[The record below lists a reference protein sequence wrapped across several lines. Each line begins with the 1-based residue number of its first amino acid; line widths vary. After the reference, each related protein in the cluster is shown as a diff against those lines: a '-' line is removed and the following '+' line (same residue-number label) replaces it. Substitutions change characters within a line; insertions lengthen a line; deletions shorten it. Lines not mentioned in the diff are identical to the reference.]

1 MDIRVI
7 LSGLAMSFI
16 FGLSFLFTKN
26 ALDYVPV
33 YTFLSYRFFVATVA
47 MLVLISS
54 RIVKLEKKPYW
65 KLWKVAIFQPV
76 LYFIFE
82 TNGLKFAASSE
93 AGMLIAMIPIVIVVL
108 SPFLLKEK
116 IKWFQIVFAFM
127 SFIGVVLI
135 IGYGEKMSGS
145 LFGKLLIL
153 GAVFSAAF
161 YNIFSRKLSKQF
173 KPEEITFFM
182 MITGFLFFTSLSIFT
197 RQFTLNFAKPVIVSA
212 LYLGILSS
220 TVAFFLVNFMVSKVS
235 PTISSLFSN
244 LTTIVSVLA
253 GSIIKNEVI
262 RPLQILGMVMIL
274 VALFGNSFLS
284 TKMKVQESKLV
295 R

>member
-1 MDIRVI
+1 
-7 LSGLAMSFI
+7 
-16 FGLSFLFTKN
+16 
-26 ALDYVPV
+26 
-33 YTFLSYRFFVATVA
+33 
-47 MLVLISS
+47 
-54 RIVKLEKKPYW
+54 
-65 KLWKVAIFQPV
+65 
-76 LYFIFE
+76 
-82 TNGLKFAASSE
+82 
-93 AGMLIAMIPIVIVVL
+93 
-108 SPFLLKEK
+108 
-116 IKWFQIVFAFM
+116 
-127 SFIGVVLI
+127 
-135 IGYGEKMSGS
+135 
-145 LFGKLLIL
+145 
-153 GAVFSAAF
+153 
-161 YNIFSRKLSKQF
+161 RKLSKQF

-182 MITGFLFFTSLSIFT
+182 MVTGFLFFTSLSIFT
-197 RQFTLNFAKPVIVSA
+197 RQFTLNFAKPVIISA

-253 GSIIKNEVI
+253 GSIIRNEVI